1 MSEKKSDKPARK
13 PADVDALLTE
23 VASAAKIKAPAAKP
37 AARPAA
43 APAPP
48 APAKAAEPPA
58 PPKTV
63 RVRQVKSGI
72 CTPVDQKAALK
83 GLGLRGIR
91 TVSTLPDTPSVRGQ
105 IRKVRHL
112 VAVED

>member
-1 MSEKKSDKPARK
+1 MNEKKSDKPARK
-13 PADVDALLTE
+13 SADVDALLTE
-23 VASAAKIKAPAAKP
+23 VASAAKIKAPVP
-37 AARPAA
+37 RPAA

-48 APAKAAEPPA
+48 APAKKAAEPA
-58 PPKTV
+58 AAPKTV

-91 TVSTLPDTPSVRGQ
+91 TVSTLLDTPSVRGQ

-112 VAVED
+112 VVVED